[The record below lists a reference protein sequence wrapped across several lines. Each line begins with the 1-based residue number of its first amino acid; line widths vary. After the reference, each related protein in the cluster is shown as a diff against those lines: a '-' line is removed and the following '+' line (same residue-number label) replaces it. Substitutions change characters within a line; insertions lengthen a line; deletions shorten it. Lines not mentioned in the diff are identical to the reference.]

1 MASSK
6 DLFDATFKPAFGLD
20 NKKNDFVNSIA
31 QALGNERANPEQLPS
46 LFPVPDQLEDNDEET
61 DPLAPRARDNAPGLQ
76 AEYLETKYA
85 QFDISDPLD
94 VEKLEEINNNVMRK
108 QWILAKEVWNPTKEG
123 GTIIVVKYL
132 INNTPAKSEKSK
144 KREPPVHPGVNGGS
158 LAEPQ

>member
-6 DLFDATFKPAFGLD
+6 DLFNATFKPAFGLD
-20 NKKNDFVNSIA
+20 KKSDFVNSIA
-31 QALGNERANPEQLPS
+31 QALGDDRANPEQLPS
-46 LFPVPDQLEDNDEET
+46 LFPVPDQLEDNEEGT
-61 DPLAPRARDNAPGLQ
+61 DPLASRVRDTVPGLQ

-85 QFDISDPLD
+85 QFDIADPLD

-108 QWILAKEVWNPTKEG
+108 QWILAKEDWNHTKDG
-123 GTIIVVKYL
+123 GTFIVVKYL

-158 LAEPQ
+158 SSEPL